1 MSLAPVS
8 NASLLGLPCLQRRP
22 TRRRSASG
30 PEPALRLADQE
41 HRQVFGKANQGKLY
55 MALVPSPQWLD
66 TGDNAWQLAAAT
78 FVGLQ
83 SIPGLAVL
91 YGGIVKKKW
100 AINSAFMAIYAFAS
114 VLVVWVLFDYNM
126 AFGEQWFPF
135 LGKPG
140 LATSALFTTGQ
151 ATIPAASGGM
161 PPLAFP
167 MATLIFFQFVFA
179 AITVIILGGSV
190 LGRMNFTAW
199 MIFCP
204 IWMTLVYTVGAFSLW
219 GGGWLAQLG
228 VADFSGGY
236 VIHLAAGTSGFVAA
250 AVIGPRLQQ
259 DRDHFPPNSLL
270 VTLIGAGI
278 LWLGWNGFNGG
289 DPYFANADAGAA
301 VLNTNTATAV
311 ALLVWTLMDKMA
323 YGRPSIIGA
332 VNGMIAGLVA
342 ITPAAGFVN
351 GWGAII
357 IGIVAGIIPWW
368 SMNKF
373 QRTRLMMRV
382 DDTLS
387 VFSTHGV
394 AGLTGGLLVGILA
407 NPAMLQYIGTDK
419 EAPGVSITGLLYGN
433 AGQLLLQLEGA
444 AFIIVY
450 NVIATYIILKVISL
464 IVPLRMDEATLKVGD
479 DAVHG
484 ETAYAI
490 GVEGE

>member
-1 MSLAPVS
+1 
-8 NASLLGLPCLQRRP
+8 
-22 TRRRSASG
+22 
-30 PEPALRLADQE
+30 
-41 HRQVFGKANQGKLY
+41 

-66 TGDNAWQLAAAT
+66 TGNNAWQLAAAT

-83 SIPGLAVL
+83 SVPGLTVL

-100 AINSAFMAIYAFAS
+100 AINSAFMSMYAFAS
-114 VLVVWVLFDYNM
+114 VLVVWVLFAYNM
-126 AFGEQWFPF
+126 SFGEQWFPF
-135 LGKPG
+135 LGMPG
-140 LATSALFTTGQ
+140 PATSAVFTTGQ
-151 ATIPAASGGM
+151 AVIPAAASGM
-161 PPLAFP
+161 PPLTFP

-179 AITVIILGGSV
+179 AITVIILAGSV

-204 IWMTLVYTVGAFSLW
+204 VWITLVYTVGAFSLW
-219 GGGWLAQLG
+219 GGGWLASMG

-250 AVIGPRLQQ
+250 AVVGPRLQA

-311 ALLVWTLMDKMA
+311 ALLVWTLMD
-323 YGRPSIIGA
+323 A

-342 ITPAAGFVN
+342 ITPAAGYVN

-357 IGIVAGIIPWW
+357 IGICAGIIPWL
-368 SMNKF
+368 SMNKL
-373 QRTRLMMRV
+373 QKTKLMMKV
-382 DDTLS
+382 DDTLA
-387 VFSTHGV
+387 VFSTHGI

-407 NPAMLQYIGTDK
+407 NPDMLQYIGTDK
-419 EAPGVSITGLLYGN
+419 EAPGVNVTGWLYGN
-433 AGQLLLQLEGA
+433 APQLLLQAEGA
-444 AFIIVY
+444 AFIIIY
-450 NVIATYIILKVISL
+450 NVIATFIILKVISF

-490 GVEGE
+490 GAEGE

>member
-1 MSLAPVS
+1 
-8 NASLLGLPCLQRRP
+8 
-22 TRRRSASG
+22 
-30 PEPALRLADQE
+30 
-41 HRQVFGKANQGKLY
+41 
-55 MALVPSPQWLD
+55 MALTPSPEWLNS
-66 TGDNAWQLAAAT
+66 GNNAWQMAAAT

-83 SIPGLAVL
+83 SIPGLTVL

-100 AINSAFMAIYAFAS
+100 AINSAFMSMYAFAS

-126 AFGEQWFPF
+126 AFGPAWLSVAGQTF
-135 LGKPG
+135 LGTPS
-140 LATSALFTTGQ
+140 LATSAAFTLGQ
-151 ATIPAASGGM
+151 ATVPEAASGM
-161 PPLAFP
+161 PALTFP
-167 MATLIFFQFVFA
+167 MSTLMYFQFVFA
-179 AITVIILGGSV
+179 AITVIILAGSL

-204 IWMTLVYTVGAFSLW
+204 VWMTLVYTVGAFSLW
-219 GGGWLAQLG
+219 GGGWLASLG

-250 AVIGPRLQQ
+250 AVIGPRLQA
-259 DRDHFPPNSLL
+259 DRDNFPPNSLL
-270 VTLIGAGI
+270 ITLVGAGI
-278 LWLGWNGFNGG
+278 LWIGWNGFNGG

-311 ALLVWTLMDKMA
+311 GLLVWTLMDKMA
-323 YGRPSIIGA
+323 YGKPSVLGA

-342 ITPAAGFVN
+342 ITPAAGYVD

-357 IGIVAGIIPWW
+357 IGIAAGIIPWL
-368 SMNKF
+368 SMNKLQKTQLF
-373 QRTRLMMRV
+373 LKV
-382 DDTLS
+382 DDVLS

-394 AGLTGGLLVGILA
+394 AGLTGGLLVGLLA
-407 NPAMLQYIGTDK
+407 NPDMLLYLGTDK
-419 EAPGVSITGLLYGN
+419 EAPGVNVTGLLYGN
-433 AGQLLLQLEGA
+433 PSQLWLQALGA

-450 NVIATYIILKVISL
+450 DAILTYIILKVISF

>member
-1 MSLAPVS
+1 
-8 NASLLGLPCLQRRP
+8 
-22 TRRRSASG
+22 
-30 PEPALRLADQE
+30 
-41 HRQVFGKANQGKLY
+41 
-55 MALVPSPQWLD
+55 MALMELVASPKWLD

-83 SIPGLAVL
+83 SIPGLTVL

-100 AINSAFMAIYAFAS
+100 AINSAFMSMYAFAS

-126 AFGEQWFPF
+126 AFGPQWFPF
-135 LGKPG
+135 LGKPM
-140 LATSALFTTGQ
+140 LALSPVFTTGQ
-151 ATIPAASGGM
+151 ATIPAAASGM

-167 MATLIFFQFVFA
+167 MATLMFFQFVFA
-179 AITVIILGGSV
+179 AITVIILAGSL

-204 IWMTLVYTVGAFSLW
+204 VWMTLVYTVGAFSLW
-219 GGGWLAQLG
+219 GGGWLAGMG

-250 AVIGPRLQQ
+250 AVIGPRLQT

-301 VLNTNTATAV
+301 VMNTNTATAV

-323 YGRPSIIGA
+323 YGKPSVLGA

-342 ITPAAGFVN
+342 ITPAAGYVD
-351 GWGAII
+351 GLGAII
-357 IGIVAGIIPWW
+357 IGICAGIIPWL

-373 QRTRLMMRV
+373 QKLGFMQKV

-394 AGLTGGLLVGILA
+394 AGLTGGLLTGLLA
-407 NPAMLQYIGTDK
+407 NPGMLEYVGTGK
-419 EAPGVSITGLLYGN
+419 EAPGVSVTGLFYGN
-433 AGQLLLQLEGA
+433 PHQFLLQIYGA
-444 AFIIVY
+444 AFIIVF
-450 NVIATYIILKVISL
+450 NVIATFIILKVIGL
-464 IVPLRMDEATLKVGD
+464 VVPLRMDEATLKVGD

-490 GVEGE
+490 GAEGE

>member
-1 MSLAPVS
+1 
-8 NASLLGLPCLQRRP
+8 
-22 TRRRSASG
+22 
-30 PEPALRLADQE
+30 
-41 HRQVFGKANQGKLY
+41 
-55 MALVPSPQWLD
+55 MALIPSPQWLD

-83 SIPGLAVL
+83 SIPGLTVL

-100 AINSAFMAIYAFAS
+100 AINSAFMSMYAFAS

-126 AFGEQWFPF
+126 AFGPQLWPF

-140 LATSALFTTGQ
+140 LATSAVFTTGQ
-151 ATIPAASGGM
+151 ATIPAAASGM

-167 MATLIFFQFVFA
+167 MATLMFFQFVFA
-179 AITVIILGGSV
+179 AITVIILAGSL

-204 IWMTLVYTVGAFSLW
+204 VWMTLVYTVGAFSLW
-219 GGGWLAQLG
+219 GGGWLASMG

-250 AVIGPRLQQ
+250 WMVGPRLQA

-270 VTLIGAGI
+270 ITLAGAGI

-311 ALLVWTLMDKMA
+311 GLLVWTLMDKFA
-323 YGRPSIIGA
+323 YGKPSVLGA

-342 ITPAAGFVN
+342 ITPAAGYVD

-357 IGIVAGIIPWW
+357 IGIAAGIIPWL
-368 SMNKF
+368 SMNWLQKTSF
-373 QRTRLMMRV
+373 MMRV

-394 AGLTGGLLVGILA
+394 AGLTGGLMVGLLA
-407 NPAMLQYIGTDK
+407 NPAMLQYIGTEK
-419 EAPGVSITGLLYGN
+419 EAPGVNVTGLFFG
-433 AGQLLLQLEGA
+433 APHQLLLQFYGA

-450 NVIATYIILKVISL
+450 NAIATYIICKVISF
-464 IVPLRMDEATLKVGD
+464 IVPLRMDDATLKVGD

-490 GVEGE
+490 GAEGE

>member
-1 MSLAPVS
+1 M
-8 NASLLGLPCLQRRP
+8 
-22 TRRRSASG
+22 
-30 PEPALRLADQE
+30 
-41 HRQVFGKANQGKLY
+41 
-55 MALVPSPQWLD
+55 LVPSPKWLD

-83 SIPGLAVL
+83 SIPGLVVL

-100 AINSAFMAIYAFAS
+100 AINSAFMSMYAFAS

-126 AFGEQWFPF
+126 AFGPQLFPF
-135 LGKPG
+135 LGTPG
-140 LATSALFTTGQ
+140 LAVSAGFTSGQ
-151 ATIPAASGGM
+151 AVVPAAASGMPGM
-161 PPLAFP
+161 GFP
-167 MATLIFFQFVFA
+167 MATLMYFQFVFA

-190 LGRMNFTAW
+190 LGRMSFTAW

-204 IWMTLVYTVGAFSLW
+204 VWMTLVYTVGAFSLW
-219 GGGWLAQLG
+219 GGGWLASMG
-228 VADFSGGY
+228 AADFSGGY
-236 VIHLAAGTSGFVAA
+236 VIHLAAASSGFVAA
-250 AVIGPRLQQ
+250 AMVGPRLQQ

-270 VTLIGAGI
+270 VTLVGAGI
-278 LWLGWNGFNGG
+278 LWIGWNGFNGG
-289 DPYFANADAGAA
+289 DPYFANADAGVA

-311 ALLVWTLMDKMA
+311 ALLVWTLLDKMA
-323 YGRPSIIGA
+323 YGKPSVIGA

-342 ITPAAGFVN
+342 ITPGAGYFD

-357 IGIVAGIIPWW
+357 TGICAGIIPWLA
-368 SMNKF
+368 MNKLQKTKF
-373 QRTRLMMRV
+373 MMKV

-407 NPAMLQYIGTDK
+407 NPNVLVYIGTDK
-419 EAPGVSITGLLYGN
+419 DAPGVSVGGLLYGN
-433 AGQLLLQLEGA
+433 AGQLLIQAEAA

-450 NVIATYIILKVISL
+450 NVIATYIILKVISF

-490 GVEGE
+490 GTEGE